1 MRIGIIDYGSGNIR
15 SVYTSFEKASS
26 LVDKKIQ
33 IVIIDN
39 INDLKKVDKVVLPGV
54 GAFSDCM
61 QGMNNI
67 KGLVNLLHDMILKDA
82 KPFLGICVGMQLLAN
97 FSKEYGYT
105 EGLSWIEGDVSS
117 IEIVEAEMKV
127 PHMGW
132 NSVHFNEKHSLFNR
146 IKQDEDFYF
155 VHSYKFN
162 VKNNKLVLAKT
173 HYGGDITAVVLKDNI
188 IGTQFH
194 PEKSQTAGIQFIK
207 NFLEWTP

>member
-1 MRIGIIDYGSGNIR
+1 MRVGIIDYGSGNIR
-15 SVYTSFEKASS
+15 SVYKSFEKASS
-26 LVDKKIQ
+26 LLGKNFQIIIVDSLEE
-33 IVIIDN
+33 
-39 INDLKKVDKVVLPGV
+39 LKKVDKVVLPGV

>member
-15 SVYTSFEKASS
+15 SVYKSFEKASS

>member
-1 MRIGIIDYGSGNIR
+1 MRVGIIDYGSGNIR
-15 SVYTSFEKASS
+15 SVYKSFEKASS
-26 LVDKKIQ
+26 LLDKNFQ
-33 IVIIDN
+33 IIIIDS
-39 INDLKKVDKVVLPGV
+39 IEELKKVDKVVLPGV

-67 KGLVNLLHDMILKDA
+67 QGLVNLLHDMILKDA

-132 NSVHFNEKHSLFNR
+132 NSVHFNQKHPLFNK

-155 VHSYKFN
+155 IHSYKFN
-162 VKNNKLVLAKT
+162 VNNNKLILAKT
-173 HYGGDITAVVLKDNI
+173 HYGGDITAVVLKGNI

>member
-15 SVYTSFEKASS
+15 SVYKSFEKASS

-117 IEIVEAEMKV
+117 IEIVEAV
-127 PHMGW
+127 
-132 NSVHFNEKHSLFNR
+132 
-146 IKQDEDFYF
+146 
-155 VHSYKFN
+155 
-162 VKNNKLVLAKT
+162 
-173 HYGGDITAVVLKDNI
+173 
-188 IGTQFH
+188 
-194 PEKSQTAGIQFIK
+194 
-207 NFLEWTP
+207 